1 MTFYGHLRN
10 LYLERL
16 LILLRK
22 GFASPSL
29 LDAVRREYREL
40 DASADLPKLANALLR
55 QERNRDNDK

>member
-29 LDAVRREYREL
+29 IDAVRHEYRDL

-55 QERNRDNDK
+55 QERNIDHER